1 LHSIGELGS
10 DFEHW
15 IDAAIVRGNDDGNG
29 IRAYGFEVGITY
41 EPDLALDPLFTLGV
55 ALGSGDSN
63 PDDKVDREL
72 RQTGFQESFYH
83 YGEVFAPELSNLWVL
98 TGGGASAYM
107 TEDLSAGLLYRY
119 YRQHRAAD
127 ALRGAFIF
135 QDPDGEHKELGHA
148 LDFVFSYYGA
158 EGLYADLIIGS
169 FFPGDAYLEDSTN
182 AYFGEFIIGYE
193 F

>member
-1 LHSIGELGS
+1 
-10 DFEHW
+10 
-15 IDAAIVRGNDDGNG
+15 
-29 IRAYGFEVGITY
+29 
-41 EPDLALDPLFTLGV
+41 
-55 ALGSGDSN
+55 
-63 PDDKVDREL
+63 
-72 RQTGFQESFYH
+72 
-83 YGEVFAPELSNLWVL
+83 
-98 TGGGASAYM
+98 M
-107 TEDLSAGLLYRY
+107 TQDLSVGFLYHD

-127 ALRGAFIF
+127 ALRDAFTF
-135 QDPDGEHKELGHA
+135 QDLDGEHKALGHA